1 MKYKHSLAVDKK
13 AMLVKTIKAIAPS
26 GNISRV
32 LATVLL
38 SLIVSVV
45 SLYIVGVR
53 ISYDVM
59 HGDEKVAH
67 IENIDVYNT
76 AKEITLG
83 GIVTE
88 NHDEIELAEFVI
100 KPVLSFKTEKTTA
113 EVLSNSI
120 LERTTSISPS
130 FAVMLNDSQKLYV
143 TDREYV
149 EQLVNQRLDSF
160 NIEGTQSESKL
171 LDKLDFKTV
180 YSDKALLSTDED
192 IKNFVNGLNVVTT
205 ATKVTTYEIPYKTV
219 YKETSSKYQGY
230 SAVTTTGVNGVN
242 KVITITNYLNG
253 VVSEEPTVTDVCVT
267 QVVDKVITTGTA
279 VKPSPTFKAPVALS
293 DFVWPINAPWRI
305 TSYWGD
311 GRGHKG
317 LDIGRSLSVDS
328 IHGADILATKAGTIT
343 MSRWNGGYGYMVE
356 IDHGNGV
363 KSRYA
368 HCSKLLYKEGT
379 YVKKGQVI
387 AKVGS
392 SGNSSGPHLHFEIL
406 INGTQVNPE
415 KYFALR

>member
-26 GNISRV
+26 GNVSRV
-32 LATVLL
+32 LVAVLL
-38 SLIVSVV
+38 SVIVSVV

-59 HGDEKVAH
+59 YGGEKVAH
-67 IENIDVYNT
+67 IENTQVYD
-76 AKEITLG
+76 AAREMTLS
-83 GIVTE
+83 GIVSE
-88 NHDEIELAEFVI
+88 NYDDIELAEFVI
-100 KPVLSFKTEKTTA
+100 KPVLSFETEKTTVEA
-113 EVLSNSI
+113 LSGSI
-120 LERTTSISPS
+120 LERTTTVSPS
-130 FAVMLNDSQKLYV
+130 FAVMLNDTQKLYV
-143 TDREYV
+143 TDKDYI
-149 EQLVNQRLDSF
+149 EQLLNEHLHGFD
-160 NIEGTQSESKL
+160 IEGAESESKL
-171 LDKLDFKTV
+171 LDKLDYKTV
-180 YSDKALLSTDED
+180 YSDNTLLSTEEE
-192 IKNFVNGLNVVTT
+192 IKDFVKGLNVATT
-205 ATKVTTYEIPYKTV
+205 VTKVTTYETPYKTV

-230 SAVTTTGVNGVN
+230 SEVTTKGVNGVN
-242 KVITITNYLNG
+242 RVTTTTNYLNG
-253 VVSEEPTVTDVCVT
+253 VVSGEPTVTDVCVT
-267 QVVDKVITTGTA
+267 QVVNKVITTGTA
-279 VKPSPTFKAPVALS
+279 VKPSPSSKAPTALS
-293 DFVWPINAPWRI
+293 DFLWPINAPWRI

-317 LDIGRSLSVDS
+317 LDIGRSLSS
-328 IHGADILATKAGTIT
+328 SSLQGADILATKAGTIT
-343 MSRWNGGYGYMVE
+343 KSRWSGGYGYMVE